1 MKKGSAFIGLFS
13 LALLSSCG
21 ESSSLLDNE
30 QELNVLTRSYELAA
44 PDEDGEKIETRA
56 DPDTIQAI
64 MDAYVTDMMNRD
76 AVAKEKVMRSA
87 YSENN
92 LVGVFKVGSCGNYK
106 ELEILVDCE
115 DRNGKSNTSGN
126 VGDTYADGNENIR
139 LKFCLV
145 EANRY
150 YPGGVLLIDR
160 PSASPHNLERIVVR
174 EHDTEDKNEKN
185 EVITTHPDYDTND
198 KLSSWLTKVGR
209 NVTLAWGFPMLGD
222 PQDYP
227 LGPVSGIKYGLLSGL
242 GASTGTI
249 HFDDEDK
256 NNKNFMQLWSYGTFQ
271 KDLGDGLHTAYGIV
285 ADKNTTYNVSVST
298 DSKFFQ
304 KNLYCAYPRN
314 YRPNP

>member
-160 PSASPHNLERIVVR
+160 TPSCPYNLENIVVR
-174 EHDTEDKNEKN
+174 GHDVEDSGQRNVVSGTDLYYSN
-185 EVITTHPDYDTND
+185 ND
-198 KLSSWLTKVGR
+198 NLSHWLTQVGR
-209 NVTLAWGFPMLGD
+209 NVDLAWGFPKGD
-222 PQDYP
+222 PLYHP
-227 LGPVSGIKYGLLSGL
+227 VGPVSKINYGLLSGL

-256 NNKNFMQLWSYGTFQ
+256 KNKNFMQLWSYGTFQ

-298 DSKFFQ
+298 DTKFYR
-304 KNLYCAYPRN
+304 NNIYYAYPRPP
-314 YRPNP
+314 YPGS